1 MKFSSNRVTV
11 ADTFSKKFKFRDTR
25 KKMIRTTLTQ
35 TKILQL
41 IMAKTMLKIFLSLLL
56 LEHSAGFSTTKW
68 ASMQRVKPLFGIPF
82 IGRFRKKK
90 AVEIPT
96 RITVGSKIPDGDVEV
111 LISNNEGKVLTIPT
125 TISEVLGNGTSIL
138 IGMPGAFTPIC
149 TSDHLP
155 GYIVAAPKLRDLG
168 VEKIAVIT
176 TNDKFVNEEWARKV
190 GLIRNDPEGGEELD
204 HAVTLISDGDGD
216 GDFVK
221 SLGLAEDM
229 GFGVGVRSNR
239 FALIAEAGTVTHLA
253 MDEGME
259 DCSFT
264 SAASLVTFLTPPNS
278 AASES
283 EFELGENSMKIIGAG
298 LALVIAYS
306 AFSSLLGG
314 SSNPSTP
321 VETLNSAVLVK
332 PAPTKKAPT
341 QLSPSQ
347 GSFSLLRDYL

>member
-1 MKFSSNRVTV
+1 
-11 ADTFSKKFKFRDTR
+11 
-25 KKMIRTTLTQ
+25 
-35 TKILQL
+35 
-41 IMAKTMLKIFLSLLL
+41 
-56 LEHSAGFSTTKW
+56 
-68 ASMQRVKPLFGIPF
+68 
-82 IGRFRKKK
+82 
-90 AVEIPT
+90 
-96 RITVGSKIPDGDVEV
+96 
-111 LISNNEGKVLTIPT
+111 
-125 TISEVLGNGTSIL
+125 
-138 IGMPGAFTPIC
+138 
-149 TSDHLP
+149 
-155 GYIVAAPKLRDLG
+155 
-168 VEKIAVIT
+168 VIT

-204 HAVTLISDGDGD
+204 HAVTLISDGD